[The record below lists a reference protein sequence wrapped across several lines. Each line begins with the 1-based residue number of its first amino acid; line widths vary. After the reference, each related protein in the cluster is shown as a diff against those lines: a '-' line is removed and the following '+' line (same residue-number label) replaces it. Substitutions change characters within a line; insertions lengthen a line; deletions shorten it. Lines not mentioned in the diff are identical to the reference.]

1 MQRSSGM
8 AVAVV
13 ASALR
18 TGLKACGL
26 RERPVCGLRWQSQ
39 TQEPS
44 AYPGIVESTE
54 EYKFVERLIPP
65 AGIPEPP
72 RHKSY
77 PTPSG
82 WQPPKDP
89 PPDLPYFIRR
99 SRMHNVPVYT
109 ELTHGNRQMTLIRK
123 VEGDIWALQK
133 DVEEFLTPLTGKTP
147 VTQVNEVTGTLR
159 IKGYFD
165 QQLKAWLLEKGF

>member
-1 MQRSSGM
+1 M

-18 TGLKACGL
+18 VGL
-26 RERPVCGLRWQSQ
+26 RGCGRLGRPACGLRWQSQ

-65 AGIPEPP
+65 ASIPEPP
-72 RHKSY
+72 RHQSY

-89 PPDLPYFIRR
+89 PPNLPYFIRR

-123 VEGDIWALQK
+123 VEGDIWVASVEVAEALVKGWLPPQVR
-133 DVEEFLTPLTGKTP
+133 DQIQ
-147 VTQVNEVTGTLR
+147 TQQHHQEGEPGMR
-159 IKGYFD
+159 
-165 QQLKAWLLEKGF
+165 

>member
-1 MQRSSGM
+1 M
-8 AVAVV
+8 AIFSVVVAVV
-13 ASALR
+13 ASALCP
-18 TGLKACGL
+18 GLKACGL
-26 RERPVCGLRWQSQ
+26 RGRPACGLHWQSQ

-65 AGIPEPP
+65 AGILEPP
-72 RHKSY
+72 RHQSY
-77 PTPSG
+77 PTPSS

-89 PPDLPYFIRR
+89 PPLLPYFIRR

-109 ELTHGNRQMTLIRK
+109 ELTHGNRQMTVIPN
-123 VEGDIWALQK
+123 VERDIWALQK
-133 DVEEFLTPLTGKTP
+133 DVEEFLTPLTP
-147 VTQVNEVTGTLR
+147 VTQVNEVTGTLC